1 MLVLL
6 SGDAVCRVEDE
17 HVNMSQSIMERC
29 MVKEALLNELY
40 VQLVKQT
47 TEHPDP
53 NSRVNLHH
61 WALL

>member
-1 MLVLL
+1 MFVQ

-17 HVNMSQSIMERC
+17 HVNLSQSIMERC
-29 MVKEALLNELY
+29 MVKEALFNDVY

-53 NSRVNLHH
+53 NCRVNLHH
-61 WALL
+61 LALL

>member
-1 MLVLL
+1 VKL
-6 SGDAVCRVEDE
+6 
-17 HVNMSQSIMERC
+17 SQSIMERC
-29 MVKEALLNELY
+29 MLKEALVNELY

-61 WALL
+61 WAQL